1 MTRTLKAVNRILWEE
16 EGGNLSLHRLIRDH
30 LPEEESFE
38 LRPEETSQEN
48 SGEIH
53 SSGRE
58 HHVQMS

>member
-1 MTRTLKAVNRILWEE
+1 MNRILWEE

-30 LPEEESFE
+30 LPEEESLE

-53 SSGRE
+53 SSGKE
-58 HHVQMS
+58 QHVQMS